1 MSGHERY
8 MREALTEGNKALL
21 ASEVPIGSVVVL
33 ADGQIV
39 GRGFNQPIGANDPS
53 AHAEILALR
62 DAARFL
68 GNYRL
73 NGTTLYVTVEPCP
86 MCAGALIHSRV
97 DRLVYG
103 TAEPKSGAVCSTMQ
117 LLDHP
122 SLNHRIEII
131 SGVLENQCREMIQG
145 FFGEKRRTLKG

>member
-8 MREALTEGNKALL
+8 MREALSEGKNALL
-21 ASEVPIGSVVVL
+21 AGEVPVGSVVVS

-39 GRGFNQPIGANDPS
+39 GRGFNQPIGANDPT

-103 TAEPKSGAVCSTMQ
+103 TPEPKAGAVFSAMQ
-117 LLDHP
+117 MLDH
-122 SLNHRIEII
+122 SALNHRIEIV
-131 SGVLENQCREMIQG
+131 SGVLENKCVV
-145 FFGEKRRTLKG
+145 K

>member
-8 MREALTEGNKALL
+8 MREALTEGNKAPL

>member
-8 MREALTEGNKALL
+8 MREALTEVNKALL

>member
-1 MSGHERY
+1 
-8 MREALTEGNKALL
+8 MREALIEGKIALL
-21 ASEVPIGSVVVL
+21 AGEVPVGSVVVA

-39 GRGFNQPIGANDPS
+39 GRGFNQPIGANDPT
-53 AHAEILALR
+53 AHAEIQALR
-62 DAARFL
+62 DAARLL

-103 TAEPKSGAVCSTMQ
+103 THEPKSGAVCSAMRM
-117 LLDHP
+117 LDHP
-122 SLNHRIEII
+122 ALNHRIEIV
-131 SGVLENQCREMIQG
+131 SGVLEDKCREMIQD
-145 FFGEKRRTLKG
+145 FFGEKRRTLKD

>member
-8 MREALTEGNKALL
+8 MREALSEGKNALL
-21 ASEVPIGSVVVL
+21 AGEVPVGSVVVS

-39 GRGFNQPIGANDPS
+39 GRGFNQPIGANDPT

-103 TAEPKSGAVCSTMQ
+103 TPEPKAGAVFSVMQ
-117 LLDHP
+117 MLDH
-122 SLNHRIEII
+122 SALNHRIEIV
-131 SGVLENQCREMIQG
+131 SGVLENKCREMIQD
-145 FFGEKRRTLKG
+145 FFGEKRRALKG

>member
-8 MREALTEGNKALL
+8 MREALIEGKIALL
-21 ASEVPIGSVVVL
+21 AGEVPVGSVVVA

-39 GRGFNQPIGANDPS
+39 GRGFNQPIGANDPT
-53 AHAEILALR
+53 AHAEIQALR
-62 DAARFL
+62 DAARLL

-103 TAEPKSGAVCSTMQ
+103 THEPKSGAVCSAMRM
-117 LLDHP
+117 LDHP
-122 SLNHRIEII
+122 ALNHRIEIV
-131 SGVLENQCREMIQG
+131 SGVLEDKCREMIQD
-145 FFGEKRRTLKG
+145 FFGEKRRTLKD

>member
-8 MREALTEGNKALL
+8 MREALIEGKIALL
-21 ASEVPIGSVVVL
+21 AGEVPVGSVVVA

-39 GRGFNQPIGANDPS
+39 GRGFNQPIGANDPT
-53 AHAEILALR
+53 AHAEIQALR
-62 DAARFL
+62 EAARLL

-103 TAEPKSGAVCSTMQ
+103 THEPKSGAVCSAMRM
-117 LLDHP
+117 LDHP
-122 SLNHRIEII
+122 ALNHRIEIV
-131 SGVLENQCREMIQG
+131 SGVLEDKCREMIQD
-145 FFGEKRRTLKG
+145 FFGEKRRTLKD

>member
-8 MREALTEGNKALL
+8 MREALSEGKNALL
-21 ASEVPIGSVVVL
+21 AGEVPVGSVVVS

-39 GRGFNQPIGANDPS
+39 GRGFNQPIGANDPT

-103 TAEPKSGAVCSTMQ
+103 TNEPKAGAVFSAMQ
-117 LLDHP
+117 MLDH
-122 SLNHRIEII
+122 SALNHRIEIV
-131 SGVLENQCREMIQG
+131 SGVLENKCREMIQD
-145 FFGEKRRTLKG
+145 FFGEKRRALKG

>member
-1 MSGHERY
+1 
-8 MREALTEGNKALL
+8 MREALTEGNSALL
-21 ASEVPIGSVVVL
+21 AGEVPIGSVVVS

-103 TAEPKSGAVCSTMQ
+103 TPEPKAGAVCSAMRM
-117 LLDHP
+117 LDHP
-122 SLNHRIEII
+122 ALNHRIEII
-131 SGVLENQCREMIQG
+131 SGVLEDQCREMIQG

>member
-8 MREALTEGNKALL
+8 MREALIEGKIALL
-21 ASEVPIGSVVVL
+21 AGEVPVGSVVVA

-39 GRGFNQPIGANDPS
+39 GRGFNQPIGANDPT
-53 AHAEILALR
+53 AHAEIQALR
-62 DAARFL
+62 DAARLL

-103 TAEPKSGAVCSTMQ
+103 TPEPKSGAVYSAMRM
-117 LLDHP
+117 LDHP
-122 SLNHRIEII
+122 ALNHRIEIV
-131 SGVLENQCREMIQG
+131 SGVLEDKCREMIQD
-145 FFGEKRRTLKG
+145 FFGEKRRTLKD

>member
-1 MSGHERY
+1 
-8 MREALTEGNKALL
+8 MREALIEGKIALL
-21 ASEVPIGSVVVL
+21 AGEVPVGSVVVA

-39 GRGFNQPIGANDPS
+39 GRGFNQPIGANDPT
-53 AHAEILALR
+53 AHAEIQALR
-62 DAARFL
+62 DAARLL

-103 TAEPKSGAVCSTMQ
+103 THEPKSGAVCSAIRM
-117 LLDHP
+117 LDHP
-122 SLNHRIEII
+122 ALNHRIEIV
-131 SGVLENQCREMIQG
+131 SGVLEDKCREMIQD
-145 FFGEKRRTLKG
+145 FFGEKRRTLKD

>member
-8 MREALTEGNKALL
+8 MREALIEGKIALL
-21 ASEVPIGSVVVL
+21 AGEVPVGSVVVA

-39 GRGFNQPIGANDPS
+39 GRGFNQPIGANDPT
-53 AHAEILALR
+53 AHAEIQALR
-62 DAARFL
+62 EAARLL

-103 TAEPKSGAVCSTMQ
+103 THEPKSGAVCSAIRM
-117 LLDHP
+117 LDHP
-122 SLNHRIEII
+122 ALNHRIEIV
-131 SGVLENQCREMIQG
+131 SGVLEDKCREMIQD
-145 FFGEKRRTLKG
+145 FFGEKRRTLKD

>member
-8 MREALTEGNKALL
+8 MREALSEGKNALL
-21 ASEVPIGSVVVL
+21 AGEVPVGSVVVS

-39 GRGFNQPIGANDPS
+39 GRGFNQPIGANDPT

-103 TAEPKSGAVCSTMQ
+103 THEPKAGAVFSAMQ
-117 LLDHP
+117 MLDH
-122 SLNHRIEII
+122 SALNHRIEIV
-131 SGVLENQCREMIQG
+131 SGVLENKCREMIQD
-145 FFGEKRRTLKG
+145 FFGEKRRALKG

>member
-8 MREALTEGNKALL
+8 MREALIEGKIALL
-21 ASEVPIGSVVVL
+21 AGEVPVGSVVVA

-39 GRGFNQPIGANDPS
+39 GRGFNQPIGANDPT
-53 AHAEILALR
+53 AHAEIQALR
-62 DAARFL
+62 DAARLL

-103 TAEPKSGAVCSTMQ
+103 THEPKSGAVCSAIRM
-117 LLDHP
+117 LDHP
-122 SLNHRIEII
+122 ALNHRIEIV
-131 SGVLENQCREMIQG
+131 SGVLEDKCREMIQD
-145 FFGEKRRTLKG
+145 FFGEKRRTLKD

>member
-8 MREALTEGNKALL
+8 MREALIEGRTALL
-21 ASEVPIGSVVVL
+21 AGEVPVGSVVVA

-39 GRGFNQPIGANDPS
+39 GRGFNQPIAANDPT
-53 AHAEILALR
+53 AHAEIQALR
-62 DAARFL
+62 EAARLL

-103 TAEPKSGAVCSTMQ
+103 THEPKSGAVCSAMRM
-117 LLDHP
+117 LDHP
-122 SLNHRIEII
+122 ALNHRIEIV
-131 SGVLENQCREMIQG
+131 SGVLENKCREMIQD
-145 FFGEKRRTLKG
+145 FFGEKRRIFKG

>member
-8 MREALTEGNKALL
+8 MREALSEGKNALL
-21 ASEVPIGSVVVL
+21 AGEVPVCSVVVS

-39 GRGFNQPIGANDPS
+39 GRVFNQPIGANDPT

-103 TAEPKSGAVCSTMQ
+103 THEPKAGAVFSAMQ
-117 LLDHP
+117 MLDH
-122 SLNHRIEII
+122 SALNHRIEIV
-131 SGVLENQCREMIQG
+131 SGVLENKCREMIQD
-145 FFGEKRRTLKG
+145 FFGEKRRALKG

>member
-8 MREALTEGNKALL
+8 MREALSEGKNALL
-21 ASEVPIGSVVVL
+21 AGEVPVGSVVVS

-39 GRGFNQPIGANDPS
+39 GRGFNQPIGANDPT

-73 NGTTLYVTVEPCP
+73 NGTPLYVTVEPCP

-103 TAEPKSGAVCSTMQ
+103 TPEPKAGAVFSAMQ
-117 LLDHP
+117 MLDH
-122 SLNHRIEII
+122 SALNHRIEIV
-131 SGVLENQCREMIQG
+131 SGVLENKCREMIQD
-145 FFGEKRRTLKG
+145 FFGEKRRALKG

>member
-8 MREALTEGNKALL
+8 MREALSEGKNALL

-103 TAEPKSGAVCSTMQ
+103 TPEPKSGAVCSTMQ

>member
-8 MREALTEGNKALL
+8 MREALIEGKIALL
-21 ASEVPIGSVVVL
+21 AGEVPVGSVVVA

-39 GRGFNQPIGANDPS
+39 GRGFNQPIGANDPT
-53 AHAEILALR
+53 AHAEIQALR
-62 DAARFL
+62 DAARLL

-103 TAEPKSGAVCSTMQ
+103 THEPKSGAVCSAMRM
-117 LLDHP
+117 LDHP
-122 SLNHRIEII
+122 ALNRRIEIV
-131 SGVLENQCREMIQG
+131 SGVLEDKCREMIQD
-145 FFGEKRRTLKG
+145 FFGEKRRTLKD

>member
-8 MREALTEGNKALL
+8 MREALIEGRTALL
-21 ASEVPIGSVVVL
+21 AGEVPVGSVVVA

-39 GRGFNQPIGANDPS
+39 GRGFNQPIAANDPT
-53 AHAEILALR
+53 AHAEIQALR
-62 DAARFL
+62 EAARFL

-103 TAEPKSGAVCSTMQ
+103 TPEPKSGAVCSAMRM
-117 LLDHP
+117 LDHP
-122 SLNHRIEII
+122 ALNHRIEIV
-131 SGVLENQCREMIQG
+131 SGVLENKCCEMIQD

>member
-8 MREALTEGNKALL
+8 MREALSEGKNALL
-21 ASEVPIGSVVVL
+21 AGEVPVGSVVVS

-39 GRGFNQPIGANDPS
+39 GRGVYQPIGANDPT
-53 AHAEILALR
+53 AHAAILALR

-103 TAEPKSGAVCSTMQ
+103 TREPKAGAVFSAMQ
-117 LLDHP
+117 MLDH
-122 SLNHRIEII
+122 SALNHRIEIV
-131 SGVLENQCREMIQG
+131 SGVLENKCREMIQD
-145 FFGEKRRTLKG
+145 FFGEKRRALKG

>member
-8 MREALTEGNKALL
+8 MREALIEGKIALL
-21 ASEVPIGSVVVL
+21 AGEVPVGSVVVA

-39 GRGFNQPIGANDPS
+39 GRGFNQPIGANDPT
-53 AHAEILALR
+53 AHAEIQALR
-62 DAARFL
+62 DAARLL

-103 TAEPKSGAVCSTMQ
+103 TPEPKSGAVCSAMRM
-117 LLDHP
+117 LDHP
-122 SLNHRIEII
+122 ALNHRIEIV
-131 SGVLENQCREMIQG
+131 SGVLEDKCREMIQD
-145 FFGEKRRTLKG
+145 FFGEKRRTLKD

>member
-8 MREALTEGNKALL
+8 MREALSEGKNALL
-21 ASEVPIGSVVVL
+21 AGEVPVGSVVVS

-39 GRGFNQPIGANDPS
+39 GRGFNQPKGANDPS

-103 TAEPKSGAVCSTMQ
+103 TPEPKAGAVFSAMQ
-117 LLDHP
+117 MLDH
-122 SLNHRIEII
+122 SALNHRIEIV
-131 SGVLENQCREMIQG
+131 SGVLENKCREMIQD
-145 FFGEKRRTLKG
+145 FFGEKRRALKG

>member
-8 MREALTEGNKALL
+8 MREALIEGKIALL
-21 ASEVPIGSVVVL
+21 AGEVPVGSVVVA

-39 GRGFNQPIGANDPS
+39 GRGFNQPIGANDPT
-53 AHAEILALR
+53 AHAEIQALR
-62 DAARFL
+62 DAARLL

-103 TAEPKSGAVCSTMQ
+103 THEPKSGAVCSAMRM
-117 LLDHP
+117 LDHP
-122 SLNHRIEII
+122 ALNHRIEIV
-131 SGVLENQCREMIQG
+131 SGVLEDKCREMIQD

>member
-8 MREALTEGNKALL
+8 MREALIEGRTALL
-21 ASEVPIGSVVVL
+21 AGEVPVGSVVVA

-39 GRGFNQPIGANDPS
+39 GRGFNQPIAANDPT
-53 AHAEILALR
+53 AHAEIQALR
-62 DAARFL
+62 EAARLL
-68 GNYRL
+68 GDYRL

-103 TAEPKSGAVCSTMQ
+103 THEPKSGAVCSAMRM
-117 LLDHP
+117 LDHP
-122 SLNHRIEII
+122 ALNHRIEIV
-131 SGVLENQCREMIQG
+131 SGVLENKCREMIQD

>member
-8 MREALTEGNKALL
+8 MREALIEGKIALL
-21 ASEVPIGSVVVL
+21 AGEVPVGSVVVA

-39 GRGFNQPIGANDPS
+39 GRGFNQPIAASDPT
-53 AHAEILALR
+53 AHAEIQALR
-62 DAARFL
+62 EAARLL
-68 GNYRL
+68 GDYRL

-103 TAEPKSGAVCSTMQ
+103 THEPKSGAVCSAMRM
-117 LLDHP
+117 LDHP
-122 SLNHRIEII
+122 ALNHRIEIV
-131 SGVLENQCREMIQG
+131 SGVLEDKCREMIQD
-145 FFGEKRRTLKG
+145 FFGEKRRTLKD

>member
-1 MSGHERY
+1 MSGHECY

-21 ASEVPIGSVVVL
+21 AGEVPIGSVVVS

-103 TAEPKSGAVCSTMQ
+103 TPEPKAGAVCSAMQ
-117 LLDHP
+117 MLDHP
-122 SLNHRIEII
+122 ALNHRIEII

>member
-1 MSGHERY
+1 MIGHERY

-131 SGVLENQCREMIQG
+131 SGVLENQCRALIQN
-145 FFGEKRRTLKG
+145 FFGEKRRTVKG

>member
-8 MREALTEGNKALL
+8 MREALSEGKNALL
-21 ASEVPIGSVVVL
+21 AGEVPVGSVVVS

-39 GRGFNQPIGANDPS
+39 GRGFNQPIGANDPT

-103 TAEPKSGAVCSTMQ
+103 THEPKSGAVCSAMRM
-117 LLDHP
+117 LDHP
-122 SLNHRIEII
+122 ALNHRIEIV
-131 SGVLENQCREMIQG
+131 SGVLENECREMIQD
-145 FFGEKRRTLKG
+145 FFGEKRRALKG

>member
-8 MREALTEGNKALL
+8 MREALIEGRTALL
-21 ASEVPIGSVVVL
+21 AGEVPVGSVVVA

-39 GRGFNQPIGANDPS
+39 GRGFNQPIAANDPT
-53 AHAEILALR
+53 AHAEIQALR
-62 DAARFL
+62 EAARLL

-103 TAEPKSGAVCSTMQ
+103 THEPKSGAVCSAMRM
-117 LLDHP
+117 LDHP
-122 SLNHRIEII
+122 ALNHRIEIV
-131 SGVLENQCREMIQG
+131 SGVLENKCREMIQD

>member
-8 MREALTEGNKALL
+8 MREALSEGKNALL
-21 ASEVPIGSVVVL
+21 AGEVPVGSVVVS

-39 GRGFNQPIGANDPS
+39 GRGFNQPIGANDPT

-103 TAEPKSGAVCSTMQ
+103 TPEPKAGAVFSAMQ
-117 LLDHP
+117 MLDH
-122 SLNHRIEII
+122 SALNHRIEIV
-131 SGVLENQCREMIQG
+131 SGVLENKCREMIQD
-145 FFGEKRRTLKG
+145 FFGEKRRALKG

>member
-8 MREALTEGNKALL
+8 MREALIEGKIALL
-21 ASEVPIGSVVVL
+21 AGEVPVGSVVVA

-39 GRGFNQPIGANDPS
+39 GRGFNQPIGANDPT
-53 AHAEILALR
+53 AHAEIQALR
-62 DAARFL
+62 EAARLL

-103 TAEPKSGAVCSTMQ
+103 TPEPKSGAVCSAMRM
-117 LLDHP
+117 LDHP
-122 SLNHRIEII
+122 ALNHRIEIV
-131 SGVLENQCREMIQG
+131 SGVLEDKCREMIQD
-145 FFGEKRRTLKG
+145 FFGEKRRTLKD

>member
-73 NGTTLYVTVEPCP
+73 NGTTL
-86 MCAGALIHSRV
+86 
-97 DRLVYG
+97 
-103 TAEPKSGAVCSTMQ
+103 
-117 LLDHP
+117 
-122 SLNHRIEII
+122 
-131 SGVLENQCREMIQG
+131 
-145 FFGEKRRTLKG
+145 

>member
-8 MREALTEGNKALL
+8 IREALSEGKNALL
-21 ASEVPIGSVVVL
+21 AGEVPVGSVVVS

-39 GRGFNQPIGANDPS
+39 GRGFNQPIGANDPT

-103 TAEPKSGAVCSTMQ
+103 TPEPKAGAVFSAMQ
-117 LLDHP
+117 MLDH
-122 SLNHRIEII
+122 SALNHRIEIV
-131 SGVLENQCREMIQG
+131 SGVLENKCREMIQD
-145 FFGEKRRTLKG
+145 FFGEKRRALKG